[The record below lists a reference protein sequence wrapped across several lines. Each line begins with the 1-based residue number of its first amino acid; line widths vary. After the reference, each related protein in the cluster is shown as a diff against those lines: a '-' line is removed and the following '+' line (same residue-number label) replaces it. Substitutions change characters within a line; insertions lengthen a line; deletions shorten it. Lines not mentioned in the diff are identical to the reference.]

1 VLHET
6 ESLQTNIGLIA
17 AGLGVSLLP
26 ASIRNLKR
34 AGVLYRHLAPPVP
47 HVEMAAA
54 YVCEDA
60 SEIAKAFLEI
70 LRQGSRR

>member
-17 AGLGVSLLP
+17 AGLRVSLLP
-26 ASIRNLKR
+26 ASIRSLKR
-34 AGVLYRHLAPPVP
+34 AGVVYRHLAPPVP
-47 HVEMAAA
+47 HVELAAP
-54 YVCEDA
+54 YEREDA

-70 LRQGSRR
+70 LREGSRR